1 MRYNAEEILDMLS
14 KTDLGIWS
22 HFCDTSNEML
32 MDELGWPDNIGHACG
47 ASKFVLIPYDEDY
60 VIKIPYTGALTESCS
75 YTLANGNHIH
85 EESQYYDFL
94 NANDTYLHYWDYC
107 YTEVMRYRIAL
118 NHGFARFFAKTKYIG
133 DVNNFPIYVQQKVD
147 SAASDEMYFSK
158 EERDIT
164 SQSCKNSG
172 VECFD
177 PNWLTAVRKW
187 YGDNEMIRFLQFIES
202 QEWDDDLHHRNVGYM
217 DSGKPMIL
225 DYSSFEG

>member
-22 HFCDTSNEML
+22 HFCDTSNETL
-32 MDELGWPDNIGHACG
+32 MDELGWPDNMGHACG

-60 VIKIPYTGALTESCS
+60 VIKIPYTGAFTESCS

-133 DVNNFPIYVQQKVD
+133 DVNNFLIYVQQK
-147 SAASDEMYFSK
+147 
-158 EERDIT
+158 
-164 SQSCKNSG
+164 
-172 VECFD
+172 
-177 PNWLTAVRKW
+177 
-187 YGDNEMIRFLQFIES
+187 
-202 QEWDDDLHHRNVGYM
+202 
-217 DSGKPMIL
+217 L
-225 DYSSFEG
+225 D